1 MAKAKAK
8 EELLERVVTGPKS
21 IWHTDPKTG
30 ARHEYKVGDTIW
42 LAPQHAK
49 SKARYLQAPAVAKA
63 LASARKAEEAEAA
76 KEAPEIKISATPAP
90 AAEGDSAES

>member
-1 MAKAKAK
+1 MAKSKANS
-8 EELLERVVTGPKS
+8 ELLERVVVGPKPL
-21 IWHTDPKTG
+21 HCTNYETG
-30 ARHEYKVGDTIW
+30 VRYIAAVGDTVF
-42 LAPQHAK
+42 LTPQHAK